1 MMEYKTTDYFGSTK
15 EIVERAA
22 NENELAYIELRQ
34 QKLQTLAA
42 ETETKAA
49 TRAALLERLGITEDE
64 AKLLLS

>member
-1 MMEYKTTDYFGSTK
+1 MEYKTTDYFGSTK
-15 EIVERAA
+15 EIVERPA

-42 ETETKAA
+42 ETEAKAA